1 MLIGSIA
8 ILSGLAAALAW
19 GMGDFAGG
27 LASRRAAA
35 MRVVLVSQP
44 VGALALVALGLILRQ
59 PAPRTAD
66 VLWGVAA
73 GLSGGVGLL
82 LLYLSLAR
90 GKMGVAAPLT
100 AIASGGIPLAVGL
113 LTEGLPGPTQI
124 GGFLL
129 AMPALWIIS
138 RPDEDGGF
146 RPHDALLP
154 LLAGV
159 GFGGFMALIG
169 QVSDDT
175 GFIWPLVAT
184 RLASIAMLLTVWLL
198 GKTRQRN
205 PEKAGGAL
213 AGTGTWAKAS
223 FPWLLAV
230 LAGLGDTAGNTFY
243 ALAVQS
249 GRLDVAAV
257 LGALYP
263 AATVIMARLML
274 DERLTARQSVGV
286 ALALVAVALIAI

>member
-1 MLIGSIA
+1 MLGGFAVIV
-8 ILSGLAAALAW
+8 SGLAAALAW
-19 GMGDFAGG
+19 GLGDFAGG

-44 VGALALVALGLILRQ
+44 AGLVALVALGLVLRQ
-59 PAPRTAD
+59 PAPRPTD
-66 VLWGVAA
+66 LLWGIAA
-73 GLSGGVGLL
+73 GLVGGVGLL

-113 LTEGLPGPTQI
+113 LTEGLPGPPQI

-129 AMPALWIIS
+129 AAPALWLIA
-138 RPDEDGGF
+138 RPDEAGDF
-146 RPHDALLP
+146 HPRDALLP

-169 QVSDDT
+169 QVSEDA

-184 RLASIAMLLTVWLL
+184 RLASITMLLIVWLA
-198 GKTRQRN
+198 GSARSRN
-205 PEKAGGAL
+205 RDTTQGAL
-213 AGTGTWAKAS
+213 ADAARP
-223 FPWLLAV
+223 FPWTLAV
-230 LAGLGDTAGNTFY
+230 LAGLGDTAGNACY
-243 ALAVQS
+243 ALAVQT

-263 AATVIMARLML
+263 AATVLLARLVL
-274 DERLTARQSVGV
+274 DERLTAQQSVGV
-286 ALALVAVALIAI
+286 VLALGAVALIAL

>member
-1 MLIGSIA
+1 MIGGFAVIV
-8 ILSGLAAALAW
+8 SGLAAALTW
-19 GMGDFAGG
+19 GLGDFAGG

-35 MRVVLVSQP
+35 MQVVLVSQP
-44 VGALALVALGLILRQ
+44 AGAAALVALGVVLRQ
-59 PAPRTAD
+59 PAPRLAD
-66 VLWGVAA
+66 LLWGVAA
-73 GLSGGVGLL
+73 GLLGGIGLL

-100 AIASGGIPLAVGL
+100 AIASGGIPLVVGL

-129 AMPALWIIS
+129 AAPALWLIS
-138 RPDEDGGF
+138 RPDEAGDF
-146 RPHDALLP
+146 HPRDALLP

-169 QVSDDT
+169 QVSEDA

-184 RLASIAMLLTVWLL
+184 RLASITMLSGVWMVGNARSHYRETFGEGLTGAVRPFPW
-198 GKTRQRN
+198 
-205 PEKAGGAL
+205 AL
-213 AGTGTWAKAS
+213 A
-223 FPWLLAV
+223 L
-230 LAGLGDTAGNTFY
+230 LAGLGDTAGNAFY
-243 ALAVQS
+243 ALTVQT

-263 AATVIMARLML
+263 AATVLLARLVL
-274 DERLTARQSVGV
+274 DERLTAPQSVGV
-286 ALALVAVALIAI
+286 VLALGAVVLIAL

>member
-1 MLIGSIA
+1 MIGGFAVIV
-8 ILSGLAAALAW
+8 SGLAAALTW
-19 GMGDFAGG
+19 GLGDFAGG

-35 MRVVLVSQP
+35 MQVVLVSQP
-44 VGALALVALGLILRQ
+44 AGAAALVALGVVLRQ
-59 PAPRTAD
+59 PAPRLAD
-66 VLWGVAA
+66 LLWGVAA
-73 GLSGGVGLL
+73 GLLGGIGLL

-100 AIASGGIPLAVGL
+100 AIASGGIPLVVGL

-129 AMPALWIIS
+129 AAPALWLIS
-138 RPDEDGGF
+138 RPDEAGDF
-146 RPHDALLP
+146 HPRDALLP

-169 QVSDDT
+169 QVSEDA

-184 RLASIAMLLTVWLL
+184 RLASITLLLIVWLV
-198 GKTRQRN
+198 GHIRSRDRATTGS
-205 PEKAGGAL
+205 EVAGA
-213 AGTGTWAKAS
+213 AP
-223 FPWLLAV
+223 FPWTLAV
-230 LAGLGDTAGNTFY
+230 LAGLGDTAGNAFY
-243 ALAVQS
+243 ALAVQT

-263 AATVIMARLML
+263 AATVLLARLVL
-274 DERLTARQSVGV
+274 DERLTGQQGVGV
-286 ALALVAVALIAI
+286 VLALAAVALIAL